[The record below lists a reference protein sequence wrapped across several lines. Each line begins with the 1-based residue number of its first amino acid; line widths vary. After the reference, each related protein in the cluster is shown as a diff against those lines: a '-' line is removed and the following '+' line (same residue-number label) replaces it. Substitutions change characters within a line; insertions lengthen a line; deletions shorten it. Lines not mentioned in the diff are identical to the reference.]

1 MQPGLCDAAAAN
13 PPPPPPPRP
22 TTRRPTKSKQPS
34 LLCRLS
40 RGPTD
45 RGARDEGGER
55 ASESVRQTNAAAAE
69 SVVNVCVCARVS
81 ACRRRSVCARE
92 ETVECL
98 PSSSAALRR
107 RRQSERVACKKRQS
121 DHKER
126 RATET
131 GAGRE
136 GGSGRSDVY
145 VCAEEEQSRVVSLLV
160 RSSLRAAADA
170 MPTMTT
176 LGYPPPHLKS
186 KMSPTQS
193 VSQPPFFARLDDRD
207 RRTERYNLAIVRGGG
222 APS

>member
-1 MQPGLCDAAAAN
+1 M
-13 PPPPPPPRP
+13 
-22 TTRRPTKSKQPS
+22 
-34 LLCRLS
+34 
-40 RGPTD
+40 
-45 RGARDEGGER
+45 
-55 ASESVRQTNAAAAE
+55 
-69 SVVNVCVCARVS
+69 
-81 ACRRRSVCARE
+81 
-92 ETVECL
+92 ECL
-98 PSSSAALRR
+98 PSSAALRR

-126 RATET
+126 RARET
-131 GAGRE
+131 GARRE